1 MAIVA
6 RTAGDPAGYVGS
18 IREELQA
25 MDSSLPLF
33 NVSTMT
39 DLLGESLAARRF
51 TMLVLGLFAL
61 VALLLA
67 SVGVYGVM
75 SYGVSQRTQEFGV
88 RMALGASAR
97 SVALQVV
104 KSGLR
109 LVLIAVVLGGVGA
122 LALARLMQ
130 SLVFE
135 ISTADPLTFALAAL
149 FLAVVA
155 AVACYWPAHRAGRVD
170 PIEALRFE

>member
-1 MAIVA
+1 V
-6 RTAGDPAGYVGS
+6 
-18 IREELQA
+18 
-25 MDSSLPLF
+25 
-33 NVSTMT
+33 
-39 DLLGESLAARRF
+39 
-51 TMLVLGLFAL
+51 
-61 VALLLA
+61 LA

-97 SVALQVV
+97 AVALQVV
-104 KSGLR
+104 KGGLR
-109 LVLIAVVLGGVGA
+109 LVLIAVVIGGLGA

-135 ISTADPLTFALAAL
+135 ISTCDPLTFSLAAL
-149 FLAVVA
+149 FLAAVA
-155 AVACYWPAHRAGRVD
+155 ALACYWPAHRAGRVD